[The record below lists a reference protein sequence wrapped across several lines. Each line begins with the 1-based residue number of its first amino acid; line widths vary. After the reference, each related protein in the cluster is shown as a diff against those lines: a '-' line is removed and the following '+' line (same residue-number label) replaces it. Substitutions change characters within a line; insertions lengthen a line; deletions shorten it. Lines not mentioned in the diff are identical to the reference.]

1 MHEER
6 TVGEDPD
13 HGIAKEGTHGFA
25 RMLPGCNQNTIFR
38 WLFPA
43 SYFQTGNVIAQL
55 SFACDL
61 SADVNGLRIA
71 LNNSLQHS

>member
-1 MHEER
+1 MDQER

-13 HGIAKEGTHGFA
+13 HGIAKERTHSLA
-25 RMLPGCNQNTIFR
+25 RMLPGCNQDTIFR

-43 SYFQTGNVIAQL
+43 AYFQTGNVVAQL
-55 SFACDL
+55 SLAWDL
-61 SADVNGLRIA
+61 SANVNGLRIA